1 MQKVQLYIEGE
12 RLDLFKDETVSITQS
27 IQNIKDISK
36 IFTEFTQSFT
46 VPASPTNNKIFKHY
60 YNWNIVG
67 GYDARIKSKASIEL
81 SYIPWKNGFIALNGV
96 DLKSN
101 KAYAYRI
108 TFYGETI
115 NLKDILGEDQLSDLS
130 TLSSLNLNYTATDV
144 KDKLQLDP
152 TLSSSKIITPLITH
166 TKRLYYDST
175 SSIAESGNLNYLSSS
190 PTQGVEWSDLK
201 YAIRIDEI
209 ITAIESHY
217 TTANGFSSNIIF
229 SDDFLVSTNTD
240 YYNLYMWLHRKK
252 GSVQPAVQA
261 TQYSS
266 QVNKFSLTLGTPNT
280 GMNNTSPNQTDGDTL
295 SIYTQNISPPNAINT
310 NYLYLTTSTSEDFEV
325 VINRN
330 GALFYSSGTINGTGS
345 SVTTTLGQAQFGT
358 LLPGSYTVSIVQ
370 LNQVNI
376 TFSTIKWEINGV
388 ASGVNWTDEYT
399 ATSFSTNTFTV
410 PFNITEQIPEM
421 KVIDFLTGL
430 FKMFNLTAYVENGII
445 VVKTLN
451 SYYQSQNTWD
461 LTTTLW
467 QNEDDTW
474 NQAGSASS
482 GSTQSIG
489 SFTDTN
495 SSQINVALP
504 FKQINF
510 QYKGLG
516 TLLAK
521 QYNQL
526 NNKGWGTERYTLDS
540 VTYDAP
546 SEIYKVELPF
556 EHVQYER
563 ILNGS
568 TNTTVQYGFFVD
580 QNQQSYFGE
589 ALLFYPVLQ
598 TVSDVLNERISF
610 RDSTTTNLKLTSYI
624 VPSNSV
630 SLVSGSDTSNI
641 NFFNEVNE
649 YTLTTDFTG
658 TLFKS
663 YYENYISEIFN
674 TRRRIMN
681 VNSYLPLNLIYSIKL
696 YDTIVINSESFRINS
711 MTTDLTDGRS
721 KIELINIL

>member
-1 MQKVQLYIEGE
+1 
-12 RLDLFKDETVSITQS
+12 
-27 IQNIKDISK
+27 
-36 IFTEFTQSFT
+36 
-46 VPASPTNNKIFKHY
+46 
-60 YNWNIVG
+60 
-67 GYDARIKSKASIEL
+67 
-81 SYIPWKNGFIALNGV
+81 
-96 DLKSN
+96 
-101 KAYAYRI
+101 
-108 TFYGETI
+108 
-115 NLKDILGEDQLSDLS
+115 
-130 TLSSLNLNYTATDV
+130 
-144 KDKLQLDP
+144 
-152 TLSSSKIITPLITH
+152 
-166 TKRLYYDST
+166 
-175 SSIAESGNLNYLSSS
+175 
-190 PTQGVEWSDLK
+190 
-201 YAIRIDEI
+201 
-209 ITAIESHY
+209 
-217 TTANGFSSNIIF
+217 
-229 SDDFLVSTNTD
+229 
-240 YYNLYMWLHRKK
+240 
-252 GSVQPAVQA
+252 
-261 TQYSS
+261 
-266 QVNKFSLTLGTPNT
+266 
-280 GMNNTSPNQTDGDTL
+280 
-295 SIYTQNISPPNAINT
+295 
-310 NYLYLTTSTSEDFEV
+310 
-325 VINRN
+325 
-330 GALFYSSGTINGTGS
+330 
-345 SVTTTLGQAQFGT
+345 
-358 LLPGSYTVSIVQ
+358 
-370 LNQVNI
+370 
-376 TFSTIKWEINGV
+376 
-388 ASGVNWTDEYT
+388 
-399 ATSFSTNTFTV
+399 
-410 PFNITEQIPEM
+410 M

-630 SLVSGSDTSNI
+630 L
-641 NFFNEVNE
+641 
-649 YTLTTDFTG
+649 
-658 TLFKS
+658 
-663 YYENYISEIFN
+663 
-674 TRRRIMN
+674 
-681 VNSYLPLNLIYSIKL
+681 
-696 YDTIVINSESFRINS
+696 
-711 MTTDLTDGRS
+711 
-721 KIELINIL
+721 

>member
-410 PFNITEQIPEM
+410 PFNITEQIP
-421 KVIDFLTGL
+421 K
-430 FKMFNLTAYVENGII
+430 
-445 VVKTLN
+445 
-451 SYYQSQNTWD
+451 
-461 LTTTLW
+461 
-467 QNEDDTW
+467 
-474 NQAGSASS
+474 
-482 GSTQSIG
+482 
-489 SFTDTN
+489 
-495 SSQINVALP
+495 
-504 FKQINF
+504 
-510 QYKGLG
+510 
-516 TLLAK
+516 
-521 QYNQL
+521 
-526 NNKGWGTERYTLDS
+526 
-540 VTYDAP
+540 
-546 SEIYKVELPF
+546 
-556 EHVQYER
+556 
-563 ILNGS
+563 
-568 TNTTVQYGFFVD
+568 
-580 QNQQSYFGE
+580 
-589 ALLFYPVLQ
+589 
-598 TVSDVLNERISF
+598 
-610 RDSTTTNLKLTSYI
+610 
-624 VPSNSV
+624 
-630 SLVSGSDTSNI
+630 
-641 NFFNEVNE
+641 
-649 YTLTTDFTG
+649 
-658 TLFKS
+658 
-663 YYENYISEIFN
+663 
-674 TRRRIMN
+674 
-681 VNSYLPLNLIYSIKL
+681 
-696 YDTIVINSESFRINS
+696 
-711 MTTDLTDGRS
+711 
-721 KIELINIL
+721 